1 MDANK
6 PVSPRD
12 VYVESTTQPVQS
24 PVTTAAS
31 DGQHASAPRV
41 YPGSDA
47 LPRFMTGSAPVAH
60 AGLSASAPQG
70 EGHAASG
77 ISLQDGSG
85 AASSSSSSSSSSS
98 NQTATSVAQ
107 APQNSHANDLS
118 FVQRHKETVIAAY
131 SLTAREVMGYDKLAA
146 SIKANNRSGVIHGFA
161 LFDSRKTLTRLLS
174 YTSCSVMADATRT
187 GDSDLLQLLFDE
199 ANDANF
205 QDKLYDQMLNGY
217 GDAGGEYLL
226 DIAASRMDL
235 GIGLMLVKKGAKPG
249 PNCPR
254 RFLDCLLKIAIASKS
269 ENAMRNLLGYGADW
283 NLFFYSEQR
292 HQFDFIH
299 TKAFLLPAFRFHHSA
314 GNKQAALDIYCLWAG
329 STSRS
334 NETFDE
340 EIERCASDKNH
351 LLVKE
356 LLETRPHVVEADH
369 AKPTAALMR
378 AIQVAASVGTAKTLE
393 ILLDHYMSVRT
404 ERGDANRSSKAPDR
418 MADNTPL
425 PSQLLDMKDQTG
437 RTLLHLAAQ
446 SGNAKTIALLLE
458 RGAKL
463 RELDGEKQWA
473 LTIAVKGKHT
483 AAAVFLL
490 RAALAA
496 TDSWPGKKAMIRAAV
511 SHADPAMKAALM
523 NVHNEVQPGPPA
535 KVAARP
541 YEPHWDL

>member
-41 YPGSDA
+41 YSGSDA

-70 EGHAASG
+70 EDHAASG

-85 AASSSSSSSSSSS
+85 AASSSSSSS

-131 SLTAREVMGYDKLAA
+131 SLTAKEVIDYDDLAA

-161 LFDSRKTLTRLLS
+161 IFDSRKTLTRLLS

-199 ANDANF
+199 ATDANF

-235 GIGLMLVKKGAKPG
+235 EVGLMLAEKGARPG

-254 RFLDCLLKIAIASKS
+254 QFLDSLLKQAIESRS

-283 NLFFYSEQR
+283 NVFFYSEKR

-299 TKAFLLPAFRFHHSA
+299 TTAFLKPAFDFHQSA
-314 GNKQAALDIYCLWAG
+314 GGNHQAALDIYCLWAG
-329 STSRS
+329 SISRS
-334 NETFDE
+334 NEKFDK
-340 EIERCASDKNH
+340 EIERYASDKNH
-351 LLVKE
+351 LRVKE
-356 LLETRPHVVEADH
+356 LLGMRPHMIEADQS
-369 AKPTAALMR
+369 KPTAALMR
-378 AIQVAASVGTAKTLE
+378 AIQVAASVGTATTLE
-393 ILLDHYMSVRT
+393 ILLDHHMSVRT
-404 ERGDANRSSKAPDR
+404 ERSDASGRSKAPAR
-418 MADNTPL
+418 MADNISL
-425 PSQLLDMKDQTG
+425 SSQLLDMKDQTG

-473 LTIAVKGKHT
+473 LTIAIKGKHI
-483 AAAVFLL
+483 AAAMLLL
-490 RAALAA
+490 RAALAT
-496 TDSWPGKKAMIRAAV
+496 TDNWPGKQAMIRAAV
-511 SHADPAMKAALM
+511 SHADPVMKAALM
-523 NVHNEVQPGPPA
+523 NVYAEVQPGPPA
-535 KVAARP
+535 KVASPPP
-541 YEPHWDL
+541 YGPHEEF